1 MKNIKFNIILPVLA
15 GLCMTSCDEYLDQ
28 QPLDLPTTTEDVFAT
43 RQKAEQAL
51 YRCYSWMPKPW
62 NLISS
67 DDGWGWDAVGDL
79 VVTAFQ
85 RGDDK
90 IRNGS
95 WNPTAVPYKQWAT
108 MYKGI
113 SDCNYFLAN
122 IDMCP
127 QLTDNDKMQ
136 YKAEVRFLRAYMYN
150 YIIRLYGPVALMGDE
165 VVDPNNVVVK
175 GRNTF
180 EECVDYVA
188 NEFYQAAQVL
198 PPVQSEKWTGKPTK
212 GAALG
217 LRSQLLLFAASPL
230 FNPKDG
236 SLYKGWTS
244 KATGQELMP
253 QTYNEQKW
261 KDAADAAK
269 LVIDMPEYSL
279 VEKTGADGKLD
290 PYASLRGVFLDDWNS
305 EVLWGRYGAN
315 KAFLQRLYPSSWKD
329 GWGGYAVTQKLID
342 AFAMNNGVY
351 PVTGYSDDDT
361 GRGTGLQPIIDPR
374 AEDAGY
380 SETGATEFEHPYD
393 HTVNLTYNM
402 YVNREPRFYTNIIY
416 DGMLMPFVV
425 NESTY
430 PENQNGVLFT
440 QVNYGPNGNA
450 NSGNNYA
457 PTGYGVRTYVSR
469 ACDPTKGNFIFP
481 VMPFIRL
488 AEVYLNYVEAL
499 IELNDLDNPDLL
511 YYWNRIRSRAG
522 VPDIEEVYPE
532 IIGNQDKMRE
542 YLRRERMIEL
552 PFENLRYFDL
562 RRWQIADKV
571 LPGPAHGMNVRASDG
586 SGNGQSSDNGKGYD
600 GKHPNVYNPIDPDAP
615 FFKRVEQDRVTK
627 DYVFESPKHY
637 LYPLEQRELDRNKMI
652 EQAPGW

>member
-1 MKNIKFNIILPVLA
+1 MKNTKFKIVLLA
-15 GLCMTSCDEYLDQ
+15 LFGLSLASCDAYLDQ

-79 VVTAFQ
+79 IVTAFQ

-127 QLTDNDKMQ
+127 QLTDNDKAQ

-150 YIIRLYGPVALMGDE
+150 YLIRLYGPVVLMGDE
-165 VVDPNNVVVK
+165 VVDPNNAVVK

-180 EECVDYVA
+180 EECVSYVA
-188 NEFYQAAQVL
+188 DEFYAAAQVL

-244 KATGQELMP
+244 KTTGQELMP
-253 QTYNEQKW
+253 QTYSEQKW

-279 VEKTGADGKLD
+279 VEKTGDDGKLD

-315 KAFLQRLYPSSWKD
+315 KAFLQRLYPSAWKD
-329 GWGGYAVTQKLID
+329 GWGGYAPTQKLVD
-342 AFAMNNGVY
+342 AFAMNNGIY
-351 PVTGYSDDDT
+351 PVTGYSDDNT

-374 AEDAGY
+374 AEEAGY

-402 YVNREPRFYTNIIY
+402 YINREPRFYTNIIY

-425 NESTY
+425 NESQY
-430 PENQNGVLFT
+430 PENKDGVLFT
-440 QVNYGPNGNA
+440 QINYGVDGNA
-450 NSGNNYA
+450 NSGNNYP

-499 IELNDLDNPDLL
+499 IELGDLDNPDLL
-511 YYWNRIRSRAG
+511 YYWNRIRTRAG

-542 YLRRERMIEL
+542 YLRHERLIEL

-571 LPGPAHGMNVRASDG
+571 LPGPAHGMNVRAKDG

-627 DYVFESPKHY
+627 DYIFESPKHY
-637 LYPLEQRELDRNKMI
+637 LYPLEQRELDRNKKI